1 MTLWTDLL
9 EITLRSIFVSG
20 VAALLAALIG
30 IPVGVLIG
38 LRRFRGRSQVKG
50 VFNGLM
56 AMPTVALG
64 LVLYLVFSNAGPLG
78 FLQVLY
84 SPFAIIIG
92 QAILVFPLLVSISS
106 ETVETID
113 PSIRDLALTLG
124 ADEREASVSVLRES
138 IGGIVLAVSASFS
151 RAISEL
157 GIALMLGGN
166 IEGLTRVLT
175 SSIALETTRGEIIL
189 GLGLTVVLLS
199 LMIIF
204 NILLRMAEKR
214 LRWWLWE

>member
-38 LRRFRGRSQVKG
+38 LRKFRGRSQVKG

-113 PSIRDLALTLG
+113 PSIRNLALTLG

-138 IGGIVLAVSASFS
+138 LGGIVLAVSASFS

-189 GLGLTVVLLS
+189 GLGLTVILLS

>member
-1 MTLWTDLL
+1 MTFWTDLL
-9 EITLRSIFVSG
+9 DITLRSLFVSG
-20 VAALLAALIG
+20 VAALLAALFG
-30 IPVGVLIG
+30 IPIGVLIG

-92 QAILVFPLLVSISS
+92 QSILVFPLLVSISA

-113 PSIRDLALTLG
+113 PNIRDLALTLG
-124 ADEREASVSVLRES
+124 ADEREASASVLRES
-138 IGGIVLAVSASFS
+138 VGGIILAVSAAFS

-175 SSIALETTRGEIIL
+175 SSIALETTRGEIVL

-199 LMIIF
+199 LMLII
-204 NILLRMAEKR
+204 NVLLRMTEKR

>member
-30 IPVGVLIG
+30 IPVGVFIG

-138 IGGIVLAVSASFS
+138 LGGIVLAVSASFS

>member
-1 MTLWTDLL
+1 MTFWVDLF
-9 EITLRSIFVSG
+9 EITLRSVFVSG
-20 VAALLAALIG
+20 IAALLAALFG
-30 IPVGVLIG
+30 IPLGVMIG
-38 LRRFRGRSQVKG
+38 LRKFRGRSQVKG

-92 QAILVFPLLVSISS
+92 QSILVFPLLVSIST
-106 ETVETID
+106 ETVEAID
-113 PSIRDLALTLG
+113 PNIRDLALTLG
-124 ADEREASVSVLRES
+124 ADERGASASVLRES
-138 IGGIVLAVSASFS
+138 TGGVVLAVSAAFS

-157 GIALMLGGN
+157 GVALMVGGN

-175 SSIALETTRGEIIL
+175 SSIALETTRGEIAL
-189 GLGLTVVLLS
+189 GLGLTATLLS
-199 LMIIF
+199 LMLVINVI
-204 NILLRMAEKR
+204 LRMAER
-214 LRWWLWE
+214 RGRWWLWE

>member
-138 IGGIVLAVSASFS
+138 LGGIVLAVSASFS

>member
-30 IPVGVLIG
+30 IPIGVFIG

-50 VFNGLM
+50 VFKGLM

-113 PSIRDLALTLG
+113 PSIRNLALTLG
-124 ADEREASVSVLRES
+124 ANEREASVSVLRES
-138 IGGIVLAVSASFS
+138 LGGIVLAVSASFS

-189 GLGLTVVLLS
+189 GLGLTVILLS

>member
-138 IGGIVLAVSASFS
+138 LGGIVLAVSASFS

-175 SSIALETTRGEIIL
+175 SSIALETTRGEILL
-189 GLGLTVVLLS
+189 GLGLTVILLS

>member
-1 MTLWTDLL
+1 MTFWTDLL
-9 EITLRSIFVSG
+9 DITLRSLFVSG
-20 VAALLAALIG
+20 VGALLAALFG
-30 IPVGVLIG
+30 IPIGVLIG

-92 QAILVFPLLVSISS
+92 QSILVFPLLVSISA

-113 PSIRDLALTLG
+113 PNIRDLALTLG
-124 ADEREASVSVLRES
+124 ADEREASASVLRES
-138 IGGIVLAVSASFS
+138 VGGIILAVSAAFS

-175 SSIALETTRGEIIL
+175 SSIALETTRGEIVL

-199 LMIIF
+199 LMLII
-204 NILLRMAEKR
+204 NVLLRMTEKR

>member
-30 IPVGVLIG
+30 IPVGVFIG

-138 IGGIVLAVSASFS
+138 LGGIVLAVSASFS

-189 GLGLTVVLLS
+189 GLGLTVILLS

>member
-106 ETVETID
+106 ETVEAID

-138 IGGIVLAVSASFS
+138 LGGIVLAVSASFS

-175 SSIALETTRGEIIL
+175 SSIALETTRGEILL
-189 GLGLTVVLLS
+189 GLGLTVILLS